1 MPVLEATNGLRTGV
15 VAAGAWIGMGTTVFD
30 EMVPFSLKAAT
41 KAGMLTGLG
50 NWGMGRDHC
59 K

>member
-41 KAGMLTGLG
+41 KAGMRTGIG
-50 NWGMGRDHC
+50 NWGMG
-59 K
+59 

>member
-30 EMVPFSLKAAT
+30 EIVPFSLIAAI
-41 KAGMLTGLG
+41 KAGIRTGLG
-50 NWGMGRDHC
+50 N
-59 K
+59 